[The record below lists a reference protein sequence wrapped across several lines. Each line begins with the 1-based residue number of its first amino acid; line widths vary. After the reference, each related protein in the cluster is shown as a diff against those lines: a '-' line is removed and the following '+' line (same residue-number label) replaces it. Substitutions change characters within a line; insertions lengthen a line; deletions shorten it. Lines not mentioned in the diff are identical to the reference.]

1 MLSGLWNKG
10 GARGLH
16 TPGAREHRPCSTSN
30 PANSIE
36 IGCPASGV
44 QSGSVAVS
52 AGAWGMKPEETA
64 PQPPERSSNPTA
76 DEKGRGLVRTA
87 PEAFRP

>member
-64 PQPPERSSNPTA
+64 TGPRGYHCIPTA